1 MKYCRGSIFPIII
14 VIVTV
19 LTLVGSSMANGGL
32 AAEQSEQMDAAQR
45 GALDPLA
52 PDEESSAERIA
63 RSDNRIK
70 EIVGEREVRLVSA
83 TPVLIK
89 TGESLE
95 KIDVH
100 QRVIEV
106 VLFRPE
112 GEVGA
117 RALVNLAQN
126 SVANVERLDSRH
138 VPFTPDDLKD
148 AFQLALREPQ
158 VQRALG
164 PEAQTFHI
172 QGQRNAPPAEASEH
186 VVSGLPIRCSA
197 GSAASD
203 GMLQSKPRRPDIPYQ
218 RSGDN
223 PLAALLA
230 SGCGEW
236 FGHSLGILSYLTDE
250 ALAVCVV
257 GWTFL
262 RNLCP
267 LPHRKSALLRR
278 RIWFRIDAHWLSRLP
293 GGSGRN
299 GACRQRLQGSA

>member
-1 MKYCRGSIFPIII
+1 MKYGRGSIFPIIT
-14 VIVTV
+14 VIVTA

-45 GALDPLA
+45 GAFDPLT

-117 RALVNLAQN
+117 RVLVNLVQN

-138 VPFTPDDLKD
+138 VPFTRDDLKD

-164 PEAQTFHI
+164 PEAQNFHI
-172 QGQRNAPPAEASEH
+172 QGQRNAPSAEASEN
-186 VVSGLPIRCSA
+186 VVSGLPIRSSDPKDPCSKHRC
-197 GSAASD
+197 
-203 GMLQSKPRRPDIPYQ
+203 LQLFFRRGTDFLSEPVVTVDLTAKHVSVERGKSK
-218 RSGDN
+218 
-223 PLAALLA
+223 
-230 SGCGEW
+230 
-236 FGHSLGILSYLTDE
+236 
-250 ALAVCVV
+250 
-257 GWTFL
+257 
-262 RNLCP
+262 
-267 LPHRKSALLRR
+267 
-278 RIWFRIDAHWLSRLP
+278 
-293 GGSGRN
+293 
-299 GACRQRLQGSA
+299 